1 MSCSSVKHRFE
12 EDRQKGVL
20 TFERAMELYQEVQG
34 SLAAHR
40 LELEELRRG
49 GAEAERIEH
58 LQRHIRDGEGLLREM
73 ANLYL
78 H

>member
-12 EDRQKGVL
+12 EERQKGAL

-40 LELEELRRG
+40 LELEELCRG
-49 GAEAERIEH
+49 GADGGRIEH
-58 LQRHIRDGEGLLREM
+58 LQEHIRDGEGLLREM
-73 ANLYL
+73 AELRL